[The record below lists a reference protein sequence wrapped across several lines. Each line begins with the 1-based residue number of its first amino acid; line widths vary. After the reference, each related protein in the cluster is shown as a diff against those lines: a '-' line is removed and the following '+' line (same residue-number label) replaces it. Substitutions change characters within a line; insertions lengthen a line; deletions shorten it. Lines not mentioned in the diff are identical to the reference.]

1 MIENIKLIQFNVEY
15 NDLFLWYQ
23 SYATIS
29 IKDANSALYVVSK
42 VGNQKSKTDSELNSE
57 IRFNR
62 IRIRFGKFGI
72 DISFQHISN
81 TEVALG

>member
-1 MIENIKLIQFNVEY
+1 MAITPTGYIHMNYIR
-15 NDLFLWYQ
+15 
-23 SYATIS
+23 TRP
-29 IKDANSALYVVSK
+29 ANSDFFVKSK
-42 VGNQKSKTDSELNSE
+42 FGNQKSKTESELNSE

>member
-1 MIENIKLIQFNVEY
+1 MDFPPIYSNISEVVITGQKQVINRG
-15 NDLFLWYQ
+15 
-23 SYATIS
+23 
-29 IKDANSALYVVSK
+29 ANSDPYVESK
-42 VGNQKSKTDSELNSE
+42 FGNQNSKTDSELNSE

-81 TEVALG
+81 TEVALS